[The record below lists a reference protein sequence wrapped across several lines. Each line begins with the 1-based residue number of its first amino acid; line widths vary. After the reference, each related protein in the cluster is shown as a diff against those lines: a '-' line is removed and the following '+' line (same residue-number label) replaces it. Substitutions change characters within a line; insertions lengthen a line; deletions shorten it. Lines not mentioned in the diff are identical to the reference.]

1 MSDITWFGHSAFK
14 ISAPDAQVIID
25 PFFAPSAGVS
35 SSAAGDVDIVL
46 VTHDHGDHV
55 GDAPCAAA
63 PGRSWGPLWVRRANW
78 PRLACLKSRFSTA
91 LASIWAAP

>member
-55 GDAPCAAA
+55 GDAVFSLFLSAAFMC
-63 PGRSWGPLWVRRANW
+63 GRSAGAVLW
-78 PRLACLKSRFSTA
+78 PHF
-91 LASIWAAP
+91 